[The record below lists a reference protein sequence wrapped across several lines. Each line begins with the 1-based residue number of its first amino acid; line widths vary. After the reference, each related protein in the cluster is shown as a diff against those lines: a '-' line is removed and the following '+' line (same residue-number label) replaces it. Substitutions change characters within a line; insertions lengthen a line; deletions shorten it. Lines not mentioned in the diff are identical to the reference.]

1 MKYADAN
8 PPRARPSPI
17 QLVGQAR
24 TEFSTIVATL
34 SLVFSASV
42 GFGVVTP
49 VLPAALMHMRTGL
62 SAEELAWH
70 TGLLTGIY
78 TFMGFGLAR
87 LWGQLSDRV
96 GRKPVLLAAA
106 GGHAVM
112 LIVFPFIPGLGFA
125 YLGRAAAGIFAAAI
139 VPVGLAWLS
148 DFSPQPLRARR
159 FATLS
164 IASLLGFLVGPVIGA
179 ALGGDLGTRWLQ
191 QVGLHPGTVALPFFA
206 AGAIGAAAWLVCLLA
221 PAWRAPAALEDE
233 QVDAAT
239 AGPLPNLVVLI
250 TMSGAVAF
258 ALGAFEVGLTLL
270 STQALQLSQAKLAAM
285 FVECS
290 MVMIVAQV
298 LISAG
303 VFDRLPPRAVLAAG
317 TVILALGFGLLPF
330 TGAGVAM
337 TLSIAAVAASAGI
350 LLPLLSY
357 WTSLQS
363 VHARGAALGT
373 QSSFASLGQ
382 ALGSS
387 SAGGL
392 FALTPVA
399 PFWAGALTVATSWL
413 AVSVL
418 ASPRSDRNL
427 D

>member
-1 MKYADAN
+1 MKA
-8 PPRARPSPI
+8 PGRPTRQRLSAPS
-17 QLVGQAR
+17 GH
-24 TEFSTIVATL
+24 TGEFLSIAAAL

-42 GFGVVTP
+42 GVGVVTP
-49 VLPAALMHMRTGL
+49 VLPAALMQMRPGL
-62 SAEELAWH
+62 SAEQLAWH
-70 TGLLTGIY
+70 TGLLTGVY

-106 GGHAVM
+106 AGHAIM
-112 LIVFPFIPGLGFA
+112 LTLFPLVPGLLLA
-125 YLGRAAAGIFAAAI
+125 YLLRAGAGLFAAAI

-159 FATLS
+159 FAALT

-179 ALGGDLGTRWLQ
+179 SLGGGPGSRWLQ
-191 QVGLHPGTVALPFFA
+191 QTGFDSGGMALPFFA
-206 AGAIGAAAWLVCLLA
+206 AGAIGAAAWFICLLA
-221 PAWRAPAALEDE
+221 PAWRAPAAPRYD
-233 QVDAAT
+233 QADAAT
-239 AGPLPNLVVLI
+239 AGPLPNLVALI
-250 TMSGAVAF
+250 TMGGAVAF
-258 ALGAFEVGLTLL
+258 ALGGFEVGLTLL

-290 MVMIVAQV
+290 VVMIVAQV
-298 LISAG
+298 LISVG
-303 VFDRLPPRAVLAAG
+303 LFDRLPPRAVLAAG
-317 TVILALGFGLLPF
+317 AVILALGFGLLPF
-330 TGAGVAM
+330 SGAGVAM
-337 TLSIAAVAASAGI
+337 ALSIAAVAASAGI

-382 ALGSS
+382 TLGSS

-392 FALTPVA
+392 FALAPGA
-399 PFWAGALTVATSWL
+399 PFWAGALAVAISWL
-413 AVSVL
+413 AVSAL
-418 ASPRSDRNL
+418 ASPRSVQHVE
-427 D
+427 